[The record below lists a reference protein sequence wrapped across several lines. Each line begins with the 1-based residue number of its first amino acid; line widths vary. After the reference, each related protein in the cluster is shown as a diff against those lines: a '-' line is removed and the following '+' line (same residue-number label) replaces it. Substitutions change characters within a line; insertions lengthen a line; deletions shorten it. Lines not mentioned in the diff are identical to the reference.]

1 MVFGK
6 GLLSLIR
13 ALAGRRFRLAGQC
26 RLFSERLWFSERRS
40 LSRQGG
46 LAKRNGGGLF
56 DDDCTCGVSLV
67 SLQTALTFHQDFTD
81 DGIDL
86 FAIIVTP

>member
-1 MVFGK
+1 M
-6 GLLSLIR
+6 
-13 ALAGRRFRLAGQC
+13 
-26 RLFSERLWFSERRS
+26 
-40 LSRQGG
+40 
-46 LAKRNGGGLF
+46 AKRNGGGLF